1 MMQQQILEN
10 RLRGEPG
17 LSNVYPEFEL
27 ILIGRGLFNLLS
39 KTVVKVIGREAAKT
53 GGKELFKFGGSAG
66 RHMADKN
73 RAVPVQIL
81 EQAIKGSKGIADP
94 KGSRALM
101 HTTEMFKNGRTYN
114 LEVFY
119 DKATNTIW
127 HFKYWP
133 K

>member
-1 MMQQQILEN
+1 MRQSI
-10 RLRGEPG
+10 
-17 LSNVYPEFEL
+17 PET
-27 ILIGRGLFNLLS
+27 
-39 KTVVKVIGREAAKT
+39 KKAAKT
-53 GGKELFKFGGSAG
+53 GKELFKFGGSAG

-73 RAVPVQIL
+73 RAVPIQIL
-81 EQAIKGSKGIADP
+81 EQEIKGSKGVVDP

-101 HTTEMFKNGRTYN
+101 HTTEMFKNGKTYN
-114 LEVFY
+114 LEVLY